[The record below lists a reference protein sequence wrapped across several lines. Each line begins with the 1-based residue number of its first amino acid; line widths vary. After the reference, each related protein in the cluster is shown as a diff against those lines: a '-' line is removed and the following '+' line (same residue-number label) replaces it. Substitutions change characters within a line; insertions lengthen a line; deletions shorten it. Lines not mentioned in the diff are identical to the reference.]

1 MKKTY
6 KIICV
11 LMIIMT
17 IFSIT
22 YKVNAINFWEE
33 AKNFISDGI
42 EGKSESYLGSES
54 SLIKMEDK
62 AKDEFKKLIDF
73 LWSIGLLTIFISTV
87 VLGIKFM
94 LVSPSEKSKIKQAA
108 TPYIVG
114 VVIIFGALTIW
125 KFVIDILD
133 GSLA

>member
-17 IFSIT
+17 IFSTT
-22 YKVNAINFWEE
+22 YKVNAINFWEK
-33 AKNFISDGI
+33 AKDFINTGV
-42 EGKSESYLGSES
+42 EGEKESYLTPGVT
-54 SLIKMEDK
+54 MERL
-62 AKDEFKKLIDF
+62 AKEKFQDAIDF